1 MLPKKLNKMNIDEQE
16 AYIVNRLNELYIKE
30 KMYRI
35 ALAKV
40 RGNVKIDI
48 SEIDRPD
55 LMLMK
60 SED

>member
-16 AYIVNRLNELYIKE
+16 AYIVHRLNELYIKE

-35 ALAKV
+35 ALDKV

-60 SED
+60 VED